1 MAEDQGKYT
10 KLALRKRMDESL
22 ADFLSE
28 LDRLTQQQMTEPK
41 DAVGW
46 NVRDHLMHL
55 VTWMDGITALL
66 RREDRWA
73 AMGLKGEPARPFN
86 FDIINAEIA
95 DQHRH
100 LTPAD
105 ARARLIDSHRR
116 MVAAMEA
123 LDESELYAPYD
134 HFVPPFTG
142 TEGRPIVN
150 YILGDNVDHYEEHL
164 PWIREIIENHG
175 K

>member
-1 MAEDQGKYT
+1 MAEEQVKYT
-10 KLALRKRMDESL
+10 KSALRKRMDESL

-28 LDRLTQQQMTEPK
+28 LDRLTQEQMTGPK

-55 VTWMDGITALL
+55 VAWMDGITALL
-66 RREDRWA
+66 RRENRWA
-73 AMGLKGEPARPFN
+73 AMGLKGEPAQPLD
-86 FDIINAEIA
+86 FDVINAEIA

-134 HFVPPFTG
+134 RFVPPFTG
-142 TEGRPIVN
+142 NKGRLIVQ
-150 YILGDNVDHYEEHL
+150 YILGDNADHYEEHL
-164 PWIREIIENHG
+164 PWIREIIENQG